1 MANYFDH
8 SSSPLYSQIS
18 DVIRERIVKEIWP
31 VGDKIPTLPSLSA
44 EFGVGII
51 TVRQAIELLKNEGLL
66 DPMQGLGTFVI
77 AKPEVH
83 PRMKVESSLVG
94 LAKLYR
100 EYAPRLIPLSEG
112 FAMPNIKKEDG
123 LLAPKYRLLK
133 RIHSGERQ
141 LTSVISAYIDDR
153 IFKLAPRRFRQ
164 EVIIPVL
171 MDLKSIKIKSAKQIL
186 TISTA
191 GVEVAKALNISVSAP
206 IALVRRVICSSDGT
220 VIYLGELSYRGD
232 YIRVDMDLLG

>member
-1 MANYFDH
+1 
-8 SSSPLYSQIS
+8 
-18 DVIRERIVKEIWP
+18 
-31 VGDKIPTLPSLSA
+31 
-44 EFGVGII
+44 
-51 TVRQAIELLKNEGLL
+51 
-66 DPMQGLGTFVI
+66 
-77 AKPEVH
+77 
-83 PRMKVESSLVG
+83 
-94 LAKLYR
+94 
-100 EYAPRLIPLSEG
+100 LSEG
-112 FAMPNIKKEDG
+112 FAIPKIKKEDG

-133 RIHSGERQ
+133 RIHAGERQ

-153 IFKLAPRRFRQ
+153 IFKLAPKRFRQ

-171 MDLKSIKIKSAKQIL
+171 MDLKSIKIKSAKQII

-232 YIRVDMDLLG
+232 YIRVDMDLLR